1 MTDSARSKRETAYKN
16 MVPGDAELGMELM
29 DGPADNV
36 RWMNVPEDPPFQ
48 CSMVG
53 AVERINKGK
62 CTMSIT
68 MNILIDSGQNVLE
81 GVVMSEKFISIL
93 DLDSR
98 HLMKKGVRNISTAD
112 PNGPGLKVV
121 GRVKPGLL
129 GIRLCGHETIFV
141 QPLVVQGLSNEVNV
155 GLVFMA
161 KVGAKL
167 NFATR
172 TMSLGTHCERT
183 LASKHYEGFRFRR
196 EKGKSEFSYPSEQG
210 INTLSV
216 SNARDRPRIKMQRT
230 GDRWEAFLEGSVNQ
244 DVTEYLAVDSGP
256 LPECLMGTDFIPY
269 RHGIAPTSVGR
280 RGLILVV
287 PTRDWRDGEVVGRL
301 EGRAERCVKDQECES
316 RSRTQPR
323 TDGERAS
330 DGTVKITVQPG
341 SNQPN
346 MNRINIQGNIKAEGR
361 EEKCFVNNIT
371 AKGAGTH
378 PQTGEAKK
386 KRVEDLMREL
396 RLEDNEVMQR
406 NPDAKKKM
414 KKILEEYE
422 SVFTS
427 GSRTVGSP
435 PKEFE
440 FQIKIKPDSK
450 PVKQT
455 LRPLHPLLKD
465 NLADQI
471 QKWLEEDVIEPST
484 SPWASPLHPVKK
496 KDGRT
501 RWTVDF
507 RALNRVTEGDSF
519 PSPSL
524 EGLLKPLPT
533 DACIFSTLDASQAY
547 LSVPVHPD
555 SRKFT
560 AFVTPF
566 GLYQFKK
573 TPFGLLNAGAAFNK
587 VAEAVREQ
595 VDSPTYSVYV
605 DDSLAATKTVD
616 EHLEFLRRILQACR
630 DHGLLLS
637 PSKTILF
644 QEEVEFVGLRINRE
658 GIRPKGED
666 LDRIRKWPTPVS
678 GKQLSSFLGVLT
690 WYSSFLPEFSHLSAE
705 LNKVKN
711 KRRIEW
717 TEELDR
723 DFNALK
729 EAFCN
734 MSGRK
739 HLKLDPVS
747 KTYPGLVLQVNY
759 YGLAVAA
766 VLNQVDKSGQYR
778 FISSKTRICKNYE
791 QRYSST
797 KGELLALHY
806 GLTKFRHLLEP
817 QHFKVETDNIGCKN
831 VQSAKLG
838 SNAVLARWLDLFA
851 KFSFE
856 IVYRPGNEIIPA
868 DRLSCTT

>member
-1 MTDSARSKRETAYKN
+1 MCN
-16 MVPGDAELGMELM
+16 
-29 DGPADNV
+29 
-36 RWMNVPEDPPFQ
+36 
-48 CSMVG
+48 
-53 AVERINKGK
+53 
-62 CTMSIT
+62 
-68 MNILIDSGQNVLE
+68 
-81 GVVMSEKFISIL
+81 
-93 DLDSR
+93 DL
-98 HLMKKGVRNISTAD
+98 K
-112 PNGPGLKVV
+112 
-121 GRVKPGLL
+121 
-129 GIRLCGHETIFV
+129 
-141 QPLVVQGLSNEVNV
+141 
-155 GLVFMA
+155 
-161 KVGAKL
+161 
-167 NFATR
+167 
-172 TMSLGTHCERT
+172 
-183 LASKHYEGFRFRR
+183 
-196 EKGKSEFSYPSEQG
+196 
-210 INTLSV
+210 
-216 SNARDRPRIKMQRT
+216 
-230 GDRWEAFLEGSVNQ
+230 
-244 DVTEYLAVDSGP
+244 
-256 LPECLMGTDFIPY
+256 GTD
-269 RHGIAPTSVGR
+269 HSAQ
-280 RGLILVV
+280 
-287 PTRDWRDGEVVGRL
+287 D
-301 EGRAERCVKDQECES
+301 
-316 RSRTQPR
+316 
-323 TDGERAS
+323 
-330 DGTVKITVQPG
+330 
-341 SNQPN
+341 SNKTN
-346 MNRINIQGNIKAEGR
+346 INRVNIQGNIKAEGR
-361 EEKCFVNNIT
+361 EERGCINNIT

-414 KKILEEYE
+414 KKILGEFE

-427 GSRTVGSP
+427 GSRTVGST

-440 FQIKIKPDSK
+440 FQIKIKPDST

-496 KDGRT
+496 KEGRT

-507 RALNRVTEGDSF
+507 RALNQVTEGDSF

-524 EGLLKPLPT
+524 EGLLQEVPT
-533 DACIFSTLDASQAY
+533 DAHIFSTLDASQAY
-547 LSVPVHPD
+547 LSVPVHPE

-560 AFVTPF
+560 AFITPY
-566 GLYQFKK
+566 GLFQFKK
-573 TPFGLLNAGAAFNK
+573 TPFGLLNAGAALNK
-587 VAEAVREQ
+587 VAEAVRQQ
-595 VDSPTYSVYV
+595 VDRPEYSVYV

-616 EHLEFLRRILQACR
+616 EHLELLRRILQACK

-637 PSKTILF
+637 PSKTALF

-658 GIRPKGED
+658 GVRPRGDD

-690 WYSSFLPEFSHLSAE
+690 WYSSFMPDFSYLSAE

-711 KRRIEW
+711 KRKLIW
-717 TEELDR
+717 TEEMNR

-734 MSGRK
+734 VSGRK
-739 HLKLDPVS
+739 HLRLDPVS
-747 KTYPGLVLQVNY
+747 KTYPGLVLQVDY
-759 YGLAVAA
+759 SGLAVAA
-766 VLNQVDKSGQYR
+766 VLNQVDKSGHLL
-778 FISSKTRICKNYE
+778 FISAKTRTCKNYE
-791 QRYSST
+791 QCYSST

-868 DRLSCTT
+868 DRLSRLVYRRTQTDKKGEPVPETGKKEELMSEDGGRRDD

>member
-1 MTDSARSKRETAYKN
+1 MTDSARSKRETAYKK

-53 AVERINKGK
+53 AVERIDKGK

-81 GVVMSEKFISIL
+81 GVVVSENFISIL

-129 GIRLCGHETIFV
+129 GMRLCGHETIFI

-183 LASKHYEGFRFRR
+183 LASKHSEGFRLTRG
-196 EKGKSEFSYPSEQG
+196 EKSEFSYSSKQG
-210 INTLSV
+210 INALSI
-216 SNARDRPRIKMQRT
+216 SNARDRPWIKIQRT
-230 GDRWEAFLEGSVNQ
+230 GDRWEAFLKGSVNQ
-244 DVTEYLAVDSGP
+244 DDTKYLTVDSGP
-256 LPECLMGTDFIPY
+256 LPECLMGTVFIPY
-269 RHGIAPTSVGR
+269 RHGIAPTRVGKS
-280 RGLILVV
+280 GLVLVV

-301 EGRAERCVKDQECES
+301 DEGPCVNAS
-316 RSRTQPR
+316 RNARNAKQGQQTQPG
-323 TDGERAS
+323 TDGERDSERTAQ
-330 DGTVKITVQPG
+330 ITVHQD
-341 SNQPN
+341 SNRSN
-346 MNRINIQGNIKAEGR
+346 MNRANIQGNIKEEGR
-361 EEKCFVNNIT
+361 EERCFINNNT
-371 AKGAGTH
+371 TKGAGTQ
-378 PQTGEAKK
+378 PQTGEAKR

-396 RLEDNEVMQR
+396 RLEDNEVMRR

-414 KKILEEYE
+414 KKILEEFE
-422 SVFTS
+422 NVFTS
-427 GSRTVGSP
+427 GSRTVGST

-440 FQIKIKPDSK
+440 FKIKVKPDSP

-455 LRPLHPLLKD
+455 LRPLHPLLKE

-507 RALNRVTEGDSF
+507 RALNQVTEGDSF

-524 EGLLKPLPT
+524 EGLLQEVPT

-547 LSVPVHPD
+547 LSVPVHPE

-560 AFVTPF
+560 AFITPY
-566 GLYQFKK
+566 GLFQFKK
-573 TPFGLLNAGAAFNK
+573 KTFGLLNAGAAFNK
-587 VAEAVREQ
+587 VAEAVRQQ
-595 VDSPTYSVYV
+595 VDRPLYSVYV

-616 EHLEFLRRILQACR
+616 EHLELLRRILQACK

-637 PSKTILF
+637 PAKTALF
-644 QEEVEFVGLRINRE
+644 QEEVEFVGLRIN
-658 GIRPKGED
+658 
-666 LDRIRKWPTPVS
+666 L
-678 GKQLSSFLGVLT
+678 
-690 WYSSFLPEFSHLSAE
+690 
-705 LNKVKN
+705 
-711 KRRIEW
+711 
-717 TEELDR
+717 
-723 DFNALK
+723 
-729 EAFCN
+729 
-734 MSGRK
+734 
-739 HLKLDPVS
+739 
-747 KTYPGLVLQVNY
+747 
-759 YGLAVAA
+759 
-766 VLNQVDKSGQYR
+766 
-778 FISSKTRICKNYE
+778 
-791 QRYSST
+791 
-797 KGELLALHY
+797 
-806 GLTKFRHLLEP
+806 
-817 QHFKVETDNIGCKN
+817 
-831 VQSAKLG
+831 
-838 SNAVLARWLDLFA
+838 
-851 KFSFE
+851 
-856 IVYRPGNEIIPA
+856 
-868 DRLSCTT
+868 